1 MTDPDLD
8 LDRGAPRRVA
18 LRRSRTVRL
27 AALSSGCVCVAAVHS
42 AAAAHLGAIDALW
55 LAAAAVA
62 ALGAS
67 FVRYERRQPVRLE
80 LTSDA
85 VAGYDR
91 TGRRLFQGRIVGV
104 SQWAERLLVLAVAGA
119 ETRRAST
126 FVVAADAVDA
136 AAFRALAVRARHAA
150 Y

>member
-8 LDRGAPRRVA
+8 FDRGAPRRVA

-27 AALSSGCVCVAAVHS
+27 AALSFGCVCAAAVHS
-42 AAAAHLGAIDALW
+42 TAAAHLGAVDALW

-62 ALGAS
+62 ALCTS

-80 LTSDA
+80 LTPDS
-85 VAGYDR
+85 VAGFDR
-91 TGRRLFQGRIVGV
+91 VGRRLFQGRIVGV
-104 SQWAERLLVLAVAGA
+104 SQWAGRLLVLAVAAAEARGA
-119 ETRRAST
+119 RT